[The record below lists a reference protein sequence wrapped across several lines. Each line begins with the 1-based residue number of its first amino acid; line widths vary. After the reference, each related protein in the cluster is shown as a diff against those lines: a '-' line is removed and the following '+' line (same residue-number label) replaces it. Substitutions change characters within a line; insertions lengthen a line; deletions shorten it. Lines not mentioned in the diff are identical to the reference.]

1 MAFQRGDF
9 IKGGHALP
17 IRWGRTPP
25 PPQRG
30 MFLKGAPIPSAPIP
44 SASGPSA
51 RDIIS
56 ARERDLGLAAQRLKK
71 AFELY
76 EGLAR
81 LVGRRS

>member
-30 MFLKGAPIPSAPIP
+30 MFLKGAPIP

>member
-30 MFLKGAPIPSAPIP
+30 MFLKGAPIPSA
-44 SASGPSA
+44 SGP
-51 RDIIS
+51 S